1 VEAVDEGEVLEL
13 LVPEGA
19 EEVPV
24 NAVIARLK
32 GEDEAAARAVAAP
45 APTSS
50 APAASAAPAPAPA
63 AAPVTGVPPAGVP
76 APASGGR
83 VKASPLARKVAALRG
98 VALETLRGTG
108 PGGRIVRADVEAAAG
123 LVSSPGVLPAPA
135 PAAEAAPAQPAAP
148 APAAVPAPL
157 LPGAPP
163 FETVKLSTMR
173 KTIARRL
180 TESKTTIPHFY
191 LSIDCRLDALL
202 ALRTEL
208 NAALAGQGVKL
219 SVNDFLVKA
228 LALALEQVPEANVS
242 FAGDSLRRFARA
254 DISVAVAIPGGLIT
268 PVVRDAASRRLSH
281 IATEMKDLAARA
293 RDGKLKPEEYS
304 GGTASLSNLGM
315 YGIDSFA
322 AVINP
327 PEGMI
332 LAVGAGA
339 RRPWAEGDAL
349 VAATVLSATGSFDH
363 RAIDGAV
370 GAQLMQAF
378 RTAVEAPLAML
389 A

>member
-1 VEAVDEGEVLEL
+1 MTVEVILPKWGLTMEEGTLGAWLVKPGDVVKAGQVIAEIETDKATMEVEAVDEGEVLEL

-228 LALALEQVPEANVS
+228 LALALDPPALLITDRPEALLPLVKKLPTRVAAFDRHLLNCGGPS
-242 FAGDSLRRFARA
+242 LGPAALRLAAIRDSL
-254 DISVAVAIPGGLIT
+254 P
-268 PVVRDAASRRLSH
+268 
-281 IATEMKDLAARA
+281 
-293 RDGKLKPEEYS
+293 
-304 GGTASLSNLGM
+304 
-315 YGIDSFA
+315 
-322 AVINP
+322 
-327 PEGMI
+327 
-332 LAVGAGA
+332 
-339 RRPWAEGDAL
+339 
-349 VAATVLSATGSFDH
+349 
-363 RAIDGAV
+363 
-370 GAQLMQAF
+370 
-378 RTAVEAPLAML
+378 
-389 A
+389 